1 MELVQETR
9 ESIQLDAAKGSTQTS
24 FRLGQK
30 NECPICRGTGWEV
43 VQVPNGEA
51 VKFCECQKLRIA
63 EDRIRVVLQNWPEY
77 KNARL
82 EDFKPR
88 SVGQQNALTSIRE
101 NPRGNYLLTG
111 LFSRGKTHLMVA
123 QYRHLALAGEK
134 CILRSARDLMEE
146 LRKAEAPPDP
156 HSNVFESQVL
166 QMVNLAPSG
175 HLFIDDIDKAPA
187 RSQFRTEMLFDIFDT
202 IKRRQQGLTITTN
215 LPMMKKEK
223 DKKDL
228 RDVLGD
234 EVVSRLYRLCRE
246 IEL

>member
-1 MELVQETR
+1 LK
-9 ESIQLDAAKGSTQTS
+9 AA
-24 FRLGQK
+24 
-30 NECPICRGTGWEV
+30 CR
-43 VQVPNGEA
+43 
-51 VKFCECQKLRIA
+51 A
-63 EDRIRVVLQNWPEY
+63 ERIRTLLLDWPEY

-88 SVGQQNALTSIRE
+88 SVSQQNAFAAIRE

-123 QYRHLALAGEK
+123 QYRHLAIAGEK

-146 LRKAEAPPDP
+146 LRKAEAPQDQ
-156 HSNVFESQVL
+156 HGNVFESQVL
-166 QMVNLAPSG
+166 QMVNLAPTG
-175 HLFIDDIDKAPA
+175 HLFVDDIDKAPA
-187 RSQFRTEMLFDIFDT
+187 RSLFRAEMLFDIFDT
-202 IKRRQQGLTITTN
+202 IKRRQLGLTITTN
-215 LPMMKKEK
+215 LPLKKREK